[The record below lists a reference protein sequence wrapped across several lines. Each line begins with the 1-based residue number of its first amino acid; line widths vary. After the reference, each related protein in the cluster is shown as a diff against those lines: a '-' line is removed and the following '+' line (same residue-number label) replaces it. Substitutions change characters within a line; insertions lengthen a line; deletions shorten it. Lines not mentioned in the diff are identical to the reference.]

1 MASGGS
7 GNIAWL
13 LLQAVATTD
22 GRLGRTTYVQR
33 LNTSGGVA
41 PAGTCTPGATI
52 AVPYTADYFFWRA
65 H

>member
-1 MASGGS
+1 LTGGVLSGEGEP
-7 GNIAWL
+7 
-13 LLQAVATTD
+13 
-22 GRLGRTTYVQR
+22 LGRTTYVQR